1 MSGVCNTGLLDKNE
15 IEKGKSLTFK
25 DLRKERGVYFHYL
38 GVVEARKMKMKNR
51 PGPGVRQALALCSF
65 RNRSTSAWASALA

>member
-38 GVVEARKMKMKNR
+38 GVVETLKMKMNFAEGSVVS
-51 PGPGVRQALALCSF
+51 P
-65 RNRSTSAWASALA
+65 T